1 MPDNRKCHVQFF
13 ENYIFMLFYAITHR
27 VRKTKYTLSV
37 SDNYIHLINSTMWP
51 PLLSRY
57 FRSLLV
63 QSFQVCFDQ
72 MLHEM
77 STHHNQFTQRSDR
90 AVLRQNIKKFME
102 NVNAKDSRILCITDV
117 STCQRMNSHY
127 TSYRKRF
134 AKLKWFI

>member
-1 MPDNRKCHVQFF
+1 
-13 ENYIFMLFYAITHR
+13 
-27 VRKTKYTLSV
+27 
-37 SDNYIHLINSTMWP
+37 MWP

-72 MLHEM
+72 MLHKM
-77 STHHNQFTQRSDR
+77 SRHHNQFTQRSDR

-102 NVNAKDSRILCITDV
+102 NVIAKDSGILCITDV

-134 AKLKWFI
+134 AKLFKQTTNHFVPSGTMLDKRHHSGDI